1 MNFYVTTPI
10 YYVNDRPHIGHAY
23 TTTIADVLARYHRLF
38 GDRVF
43 FLTGT
48 DEHGQ
53 KVKKAAETRGVTPQE
68 HVDEY
73 VKRFE
78 QAWKEMGI
86 SYDYFIRTTFEFHK
100 KVVQDSLAKLYEQ
113 GEIYSDDYEGWYS
126 VGDEMFFT
134 GKDLVDGKAPTGR
147 EVVKIVEKN
156 YFFRMSKYQ
165 QQLIDYIQ
173 DNPKFIQP
181 EGKRSEILGFLKQPL
196 QDLCIS
202 RPKSRLD
209 WGVEL
214 PFDRQYVTY
223 VWFDALLNYVT
234 GIGYGQEDKDQKQFE
249 AFWAEAVHLLGKDI
263 LTTHAVYWPT
273 MLMALNIPLPKTIFA
288 HGWWLND
295 DDGKMSKS
303 SGPIVSHEHVIDLV
317 GLEGLRYFLCREVRF
332 GNDARY
338 SDDILVSRINSE
350 LANNLGNLASR
361 TIGLVAK
368 YFKGVPESR
377 QQLDETKELGKI
389 AMATALAVR
398 EQIDR
403 LVLDEAI
410 GSVIQLLDRTN
421 QYLDKLEPWRT
432 AKESPE
438 DAAEALYTSLEVL
451 RFVAVLL
458 SPVMPEKMAELAKRI
473 GWSGELK
480 YEDLSSWGLL
490 KAGAEV
496 IKGQPLF
503 PRIER
508 QAVP

>member
-10 YYVNDRPHIGHAY
+10 YYVNDRPHVGHAY
-23 TTTIADVLARYHRLF
+23 TTTVADVLARYHRLF
-38 GDRVF
+38 GDQVF

-53 KVKKAAETRGVTPQE
+53 KVKKAAETRGVTPQD

-78 QAWKEMGI
+78 DAWKEMGI
-86 SYDYFIRTTFEFHK
+86 SYDFFIRTTFEFHK
-100 KVVQDSLAKLYEQ
+100 QVVQDCLARLHAQ
-113 GEIYSDDYEGWYS
+113 GEIYSAEYEGWYS
-126 VGDEMFFT
+126 VSDEMFFT
-134 GKDLVDGKAPTGR
+134 EKDLVDGKAPSGR
-147 EVVKIVEKN
+147 EVTKIIEKN

-165 QQLIDYIQ
+165 QQLIDQIEKR
-173 DNPKFIQP
+173 PEFIQP
-181 EGKRSEILGFLKQPL
+181 EGKRKEVLGFLKQPL

-202 RPKSRLD
+202 RPKTRLD
-209 WGVEL
+209 WGIEL
-214 PFDRQYVTY
+214 PFDHDFVTY
-223 VWFDALLNYVT
+223 VWFDALLNYVS
-234 GIGYGQEDKDQKQFE
+234 GIGYGQGAEKQQHFE
-249 AFWAEAVHLLGKDI
+249 KFWPECVHLLGKDI

-273 MLMALNIPLPKTIFA
+273 MLMALKIPLPKTIFA

-338 SDDILVSRINSE
+338 SDNILISRINAE

-368 YFKGVPESR
+368 YFNGVPIASSKLE
-377 QQLDETKELGKI
+377 DTKEI
-389 AMATALAVR
+389 AQFALDTALAVR
-398 EQIDR
+398 KHIDR

-438 DAAEALYTSLEVL
+438 DAAEALYAALEVL

-458 SPVMPEKMAELAKRI
+458 SPVMPEKMTELATRI
-473 GWSGELK
+473 GWSGELR

-490 KAGAEV
+490 QAGSEV
-496 IKGQPLF
+496 IKAQPLF

-508 QAVP
+508 EAV